1 MRQRYYKQKRIKKL
15 FVVHQRGNAYE
26 KEIFENMYQCFGS
39 NGSLAK
45 RMRRSAAE
53 KRREDNDGDCKTGG
67 FYQKMCIKIRN
78 SPIRSDHILSGMKKQ
93 RNYQLHLRDGV

>member
-45 RMRRSAAE
+45 RMRQNWRILSEKNIMKSMNMPIRSAAWLVT
-53 KRREDNDGDCKTGG
+53 KG
-67 FYQKMCIKIRN
+67 
-78 SPIRSDHILSGMKKQ
+78 LS
-93 RNYQLHLRDGV
+93 

>member
-1 MRQRYYKQKRIKKL
+1 MRQRYYKQKRKKKL

-67 FYQKMCIKIRN
+67 FYQKKNIMKSMN
-78 SPIRSDHILSGMKKQ
+78 MPIRSAAWPVTKGLS
-93 RNYQLHLRDGV
+93 

>member
-67 FYQKMCIKIRN
+67 YLY
-78 SPIRSDHILSGMKKQ
+78 PDSDGWTA
-93 RNYQLHLRDGV
+93 GVTECSHGSRYSDV

>member
-53 KRREDNDGDCKTGG
+53 TVS
-67 FYQKMCIKIRN
+67 YT
-78 SPIRSDHILSGMKKQ
+78 
-93 RNYQLHLRDGV
+93 HLTVPTTPYV

>member
-1 MRQRYYKQKRIKKL
+1 MRQRYYKQKRKKKL

-53 KRREDNDGDCKTGG
+53 KRREENDGDCKTGG
-67 FYQKMCIKIRN
+67 FYQKKIFNTERN
-78 SPIRSDHILSGMKKQ
+78 IQ
-93 RNYQLHLRDGV
+93 

>member
-1 MRQRYYKQKRIKKL
+1 MVNTKKIINLGNNINLTLIKTEKFKSNLISLYVQRL
-15 FVVHQRGNAYE
+15 LDE

-67 FYQKMCIKIRN
+67 FYQKKI
-78 SPIRSDHILSGMKKQ
+78 
-93 RNYQLHLRDGV
+93 

>member
-1 MRQRYYKQKRIKKL
+1 M
-15 FVVHQRGNAYE
+15 N

-67 FYQKMCIKIRN
+67 FYQKKI
-78 SPIRSDHILSGMKKQ
+78 
-93 RNYQLHLRDGV
+93 

>member
-1 MRQRYYKQKRIKKL
+1 MRQRYYKQKRKKKL
-15 FVVHQRGNAYE
+15 FVVHQVGNAYE

-45 RMRRSAAE
+45 RMRMLAE

-67 FYQKMCIKIRN
+67 FYQKKI
-78 SPIRSDHILSGMKKQ
+78 
-93 RNYQLHLRDGV
+93 

>member
-1 MRQRYYKQKRIKKL
+1 MRQGYYKQKRKKKL

-45 RMRRSAAE
+45 RMRTSATE

-67 FYQKMCIKIRN
+67 FYQKNIMKSMN
-78 SPIRSDHILSGMKKQ
+78 MPIRSAAWPVTKGLS
-93 RNYQLHLRDGV
+93 

>member
-1 MRQRYYKQKRIKKL
+1 MRQRYYKQKRKKKL

-67 FYQKMCIKIRN
+67 FYQKKTIMKSMN
-78 SPIRSDHILSGMKKQ
+78 MPIRSAAWPVTKGLS
-93 RNYQLHLRDGV
+93 

>member
-1 MRQRYYKQKRIKKL
+1 MRQRYYKQKRKKKL

-53 KRREDNDGDCKTGG
+53 KRREDNDGDCKNWRILSE
-67 FYQKMCIKIRN
+67 KNIMKSMN
-78 SPIRSDHILSGMKKQ
+78 MPIRSAAWPVTKGLS
-93 RNYQLHLRDGV
+93 

>member
-1 MRQRYYKQKRIKKL
+1 MRQRYYKQKRKKKL

-53 KRREDNDGDCKTGG
+53 KRRRILSEKNIMKS
-67 FYQKMCIKIRN
+67 MN
-78 SPIRSDHILSGMKKQ
+78 MPIRSAAWPVTKGLS
-93 RNYQLHLRDGV
+93 